1 MKDIFLE
8 YINNYNNNNINKK
21 YNDFFNS
28 LDYSLNNITNL
39 ILYGPPG
46 SGKYTNALKIIEKYS
61 PSNLKYE
68 KKMIINSN
76 KVEHIIKIS
85 DIHYEINMENLTC
98 NAKSLFND
106 IYINIIDAIEVN
118 EKQQGIILCKNFH
131 LIDNELFEIF
141 YSYMQKKLIDNY
153 TIKFILLTDNLSFIH
168 KNIINICKILYF
180 TNLSNS
186 NYIKLSNINNKKFI
200 TKYLSENQNQLNINN
215 IEIIKTIILNKDN
228 FKIINNNKLLC
239 DKIVNEII
247 NYKNIDIINLRNKL
261 YDLLTYNLNINDCIF
276 YIISQIII
284 IKKFNN
290 IFISDIFLKTCI
302 FFKYYNNNY
311 RPIYHLENYILYLV
325 SILKKNEN

>member
-21 YNDFFNS
+21 YNDFFNI
-28 LDYSLNNITNL
+28 LDSSLNNITNL

-311 RPIYHLENYILYLV
+311 RPIYHLENYLFYLI
-325 SILKKNEN
+325 SIINEI

>member
-1 MKDIFLE
+1 MRDIFLE

-21 YNDFFNS
+21 YNDFFNI
-28 LDYSLNNITNL
+28 LDSSLNNITNL
-39 ILYGPPG
+39 ILYGPSG

-106 IYINIIDAIEVN
+106 IYINIIDAIQVN
-118 EKQQGIILCKNFH
+118 EKRQGIILCKNFH

-200 TKYLSENQNQLNINN
+200 IKYLSENQNQLNINN

-247 NYKNIDIINLRNKL
+247 NYKNIDIRILRNKL
-261 YDLLTYNLNINDCIF
+261 YD
-276 YIISQIII
+276 
-284 IKKFNN
+284 
-290 IFISDIFLKTCI
+290 
-302 FFKYYNNNY
+302 
-311 RPIYHLENYILYLV
+311 
-325 SILKKNEN
+325 